1 MQIAKRM
8 SDIARRE
15 GLAMTDATLDA
26 LIEGANADI
35 RLILG
40 QLQVLGGEV
49 GCTPDACNA
58 LC

>member
-8 SDIARRE
+8 ADIARSE

-40 QLQVLGGEV
+40 QLQVCLTGGSVRCE
-49 GCTPDACNA
+49 GIAQ
-58 LC
+58 